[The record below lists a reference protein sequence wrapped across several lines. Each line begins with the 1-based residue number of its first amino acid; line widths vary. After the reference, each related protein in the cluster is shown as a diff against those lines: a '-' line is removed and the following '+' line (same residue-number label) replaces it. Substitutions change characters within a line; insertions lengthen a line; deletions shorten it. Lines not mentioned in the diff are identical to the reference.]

1 MTYRSPRIF
10 LRSVFLF
17 GAIRI
22 HLSLCQAAFQS
33 FSVTHFS
40 FEGGV
45 LAVESFADSER
56 AVLKTWRRSD
66 VNARIF
72 TTTPMPGNA
81 AIPWIGY

>member
-1 MTYRSPRIF
+1 MTYRVPRIF

-17 GAIRI
+17 GVIWI

-40 FEGGV
+40 FEDGV

-56 AVLKTWRRSD
+56 S
-66 VNARIF
+66 
-72 TTTPMPGNA
+72 
-81 AIPWIGY
+81 